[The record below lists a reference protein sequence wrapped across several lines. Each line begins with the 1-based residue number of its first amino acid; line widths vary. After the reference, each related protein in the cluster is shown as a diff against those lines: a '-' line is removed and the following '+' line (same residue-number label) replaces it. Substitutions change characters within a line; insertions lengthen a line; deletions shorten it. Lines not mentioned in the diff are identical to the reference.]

1 VIWSFIEI
9 IRIRLGT
16 HGNKHMD
23 ISKLSVF
30 LLLSIFLQPAFI
42 IYLGF
47 FERNVLPIER
57 SLCVIGLFFIVFE
70 IILAYDVLRRV
81 LIRKADIVRFQE
93 SKQNNLQACNNDL

>member
-1 VIWSFIEI
+1 MLWSFIEI

-42 IYLGF
+42 TFLGF
-47 FERNVLPIER
+47 VERNVLPIER

-70 IILAYDVLRRV
+70 IILAYDVLRGV
-81 LIRKADIVRFQE
+81 LVRKADIVRFQE
-93 SKQNNLQACNNDL
+93 SKQNNLQACNDDL